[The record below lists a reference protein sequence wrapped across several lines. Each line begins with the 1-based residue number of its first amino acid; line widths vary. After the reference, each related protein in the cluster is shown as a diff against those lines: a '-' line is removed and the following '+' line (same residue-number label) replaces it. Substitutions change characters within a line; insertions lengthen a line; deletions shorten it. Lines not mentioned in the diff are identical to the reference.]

1 MKHRAMLTDTLHVAS
16 QLEPADIATLAKEG
30 IKSLISN
37 RPDNEDPVQPSFAAI
52 AADAQ
57 RHGMV
62 ARHIPVIAG
71 TAPTSEQITTFA
83 QALAELPTPIMA
95 FCRSGTRSTTIWAL
109 ASAGKIS
116 VGTLLDTAKRAGYD
130 LSRLENE
137 LWQLAGRSA

>member
-16 QLEPADIATLAKEG
+16 QLEQTDIATLAKEG

-37 RPDNEDPVQPSFAAI
+37 RPDNEDPGQPSFAAI

-71 TAPTSEQITTFA
+71 TAPTSEQITAFA

-109 ASAGKIS
+109 ASAGKIP
-116 VGTLLDTAKRAGYD
+116 VATLIDTAKRAGYD